1 METSLRTNS
10 GGFTAP
16 YRSALPRVS
25 TLTEPL
31 SVPSFDDYRYL
42 GARPR
47 SIPSSLGDYG
57 SSDSFSTYQSLAF
70 PDTYNAYTESSM
82 FPPAST
88 PELSI
93 EVLPSICSDRFANS
107 SSYESFSEHNRSLP
121 SMDLH
126 SWRRTVSD
134 LAFYDSP
141 SFRPFVAYDPLR
153 EDDSFDPG
161 LVTLD
166 SDTDFHGTPDHGSK
180 HSVDYPSNEHPKYLY
195 HCRDYEI
202 GVCCRGDKCKFIH
215 DPSRRMLCGEELIE

>member
-10 GGFTAP
+10 GGYPAP
-16 YRSALPRVS
+16 HRSALPRVS

-31 SVPSFDDYRYL
+31 SVPNLDDYRYF
-42 GARPR
+42 GSR

-57 SSDSFSTYQSLAF
+57 SSDSFSTYQPLTLLDAYN
-70 PDTYNAYTESSM
+70 TYSESSM
-82 FPPAST
+82 TIPAST

-107 SSYESFSEHNRSLP
+107 SSYESFSEHNRNLSSTDP
-121 SMDLH
+121 H

-134 LAFYDSP
+134 LAFSDSP
-141 SFRPFVAYDPLR
+141 SFRTFVAYDPFR
-153 EDDSFDPG
+153 EEDSFDPG

-166 SDTDFHGTPDHGSK
+166 SDIEYHGTPDRGSK
-180 HSVDYPSNEHPKYLY
+180 HSFEHQANDPPKYLY

-215 DPSRRMLCGEELIE
+215 DRQDVSNKVRN

>member
-70 PDTYNAYTESSM
+70 PNTYNAYTESSM

-141 SFRPFVAYDPLR
+141 SFRPFVAYDPFR

-166 SDTDFHGTPDHGSK
+166 SDTDFHGTQSTLSTILRMNIRSIFTIVVITK
-180 HSVDYPSNEHPKYLY
+180 LVCAAEAINASLFMIR
-195 HCRDYEI
+195 RD
-202 GVCCRGDKCKFIH
+202 VCCVVRN
-215 DPSRRMLCGEELIE
+215 